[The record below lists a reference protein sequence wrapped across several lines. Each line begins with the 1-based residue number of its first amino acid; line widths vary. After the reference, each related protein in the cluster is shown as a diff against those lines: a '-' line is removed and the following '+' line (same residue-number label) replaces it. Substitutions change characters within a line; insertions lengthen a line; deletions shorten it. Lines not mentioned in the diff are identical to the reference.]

1 MTESKLNPF
10 DAKLLVMIGDI
21 AKSQPEVEVKP
32 DRYEITVDTTEI
44 QRNAIEALKQA
55 VAGRLGKRLLVTHTL
70 DAAVVFNVEYDPTEY
85 PEQIRTRLVEPDA
98 TAGTRYCHTLLE
110 VDAIQV
116 RRDNLYDLLR
126 FTGGGTMTIPRTPN
140 GRAVYSFPDGNG
152 IFIDA
157 PETYYIVREPDGR
170 LTTRPEREFNREFE
184 PKGVSVPKEPGDKGC
199 GNCANFT
206 NEDVNGNGYCEAFK
220 CEQSCGVMPCTN
232 LKINKAMNKREK
244 FLKEIAEVINRNSL
258 EAHFNDTP
266 DYILAKVAV
275 EAMENFAEASARRD
289 NWHGFRKADEKK
301 AKDAKRNYPDD
312 CNICKDRFKCA
323 DFMRTQPIANLI
335 QRFKTTTDKEGKTA
349 IAGLLKQINADAS
362 GKPQNDIP
370 EEVKEVA
377 GKLAKAF
384 GARVEIH
391 RIEIPEKKRKFRKKP
406 RKEQGNETR

>member
-10 DAKLLVMIGDI
+10 DAELLVMIGDI
-21 AKSQPEVEVKP
+21 AKSQPEVEEKP

-44 QRNAIEALKQA
+44 QGNAIEALKQA

-98 TAGTRYCHTLLE
+98 TAGTRYCRTLLE

-116 RRDNLYDLLR
+116 RRDNLDDLLR

-140 GRAVYSFPDGNG
+140 GRAFYSFTDGNG

-206 NEDVNGNGYCEAFK
+206 N
-220 CEQSCGVMPCTN
+220 

-275 EAMENFAEASARRD
+275 EAMVEF
-289 NWHGFRKADEKK
+289 F
-301 AKDAKRNYPDD
+301 
-312 CNICKDRFKCA
+312 
-323 DFMRTQPIANLI
+323 
-335 QRFKTTTDKEGKTA
+335 GKMFP
-349 IAGLLKQINADAS
+349 GSK
-362 GKPQNDIP
+362 
-370 EEVKEVA
+370 
-377 GKLAKAF
+377 
-384 GARVEIH
+384 VEIH
-391 RIEIPEKKRKFRKKP
+391 RVEMPKRNPRDKRRAKNQRKN
-406 RKEQGNETR
+406 RKGGRNNER

>member
-10 DAKLLVMIGDI
+10 DAELLVMIGDL
-21 AKSQPEVEVKP
+21 AKSQPEVEEKP

-44 QRNAIEALKQA
+44 QGNAIEALKQA

-98 TAGTRYCHTLLE
+98 TAGTRYCRTLLE

-116 RRDNLYDLLR
+116 RRDNLDDLLR

-184 PKGVSVPKEPGDKGC
+184 PKGVSVPKEPGDKGA
-199 GNCANFT
+199 GIAPTLQTRMSTGTVIARRSNAN
-206 NEDVNGNGYCEAFK
+206 NRAALCRAK
-220 CEQSCGVMPCTN
+220 STN

-289 NWHGFRKADEKK
+289 NWHGFKEADKPGEVVRNEDCDNCPVRGICPEHKK
-301 AKDAKRNYPDD
+301 
-312 CNICKDRFKCA
+312 
-323 DFMRTQPIANLI
+323 
-335 QRFKTTTDKEGKTA
+335 
-349 IAGLLKQINADAS
+349 
-362 GKPQNDIP
+362 P
-370 EEVKEVA
+370 EAFDVPKEVRA
-377 GKLAKAF
+377 MAEFFGKMFPGSK
-384 GARVEIH
+384 VEIH
-391 RIEIPEKKRKFRKKP
+391 RVEMPKRNLRDKRRAKNKRKGGNNGKK
-406 RKEQGNETR
+406 

>member
-10 DAKLLVMIGDI
+10 DAELLVMIGDI
-21 AKSQPEVEVKP
+21 AKSQPEVEGKP

-44 QRNAIEALKQA
+44 QGNAIEALKQA
-55 VAGRLGKRLLVTHTL
+55 VAGRLEKRLLVTHTL

-98 TAGTRYCHTLLE
+98 TAGTRYCRTLLE

-116 RRDNLYDLLR
+116 RRDNLDDLLR

-220 CEQSCGVMPCTN
+220 CEQSCGVMPCQEY
-232 LKINKAMNKREK
+232 KPK
-244 FLKEIAEVINRNSL
+244 IAEVINRNSL

-289 NWHGFRKADEKK
+289 NWHGFKEADKPGEVVWNEDCDNCPVRGICPEHKK
-301 AKDAKRNYPDD
+301 
-312 CNICKDRFKCA
+312 
-323 DFMRTQPIANLI
+323 
-335 QRFKTTTDKEGKTA
+335 
-349 IAGLLKQINADAS
+349 
-362 GKPQNDIP
+362 P
-370 EEVKEVA
+370 EAFDVPKEVRA
-377 GKLAKAF
+377 MAEFFGKMFPGSK
-384 GARVEIH
+384 VEIH
-391 RIEIPEKKRKFRKKP
+391 RVEMPKRNLRDKRRAKNKRKGGNNGKK
-406 RKEQGNETR
+406 

>member
-10 DAKLLVMIGDI
+10 DAELLVMIGDI
-21 AKSQPEVEVKP
+21 AKSQPEVEEKP
-32 DRYEITVDTTEI
+32 VRYEITVDTTEI
-44 QRNAIEALKQA
+44 QENAIEALKQA
-55 VAGRLGKRLLVTHTL
+55 VSGRLGKRLLVTHTL

-98 TAGTRYCHTLLE
+98 TAGTRYCRTLLE

-116 RRDNLYDLLR
+116 RRDNLDDLLR

-199 GNCANFT
+199 GNCANCT
-206 NEDVNGNGYCEAFK
+206 NEDVNGNGFARRSNANNRAALCRAK
-220 CEQSCGVMPCTN
+220 STN
-232 LKINKAMNKREK
+232 PKINKAMNKREK

-266 DYILAKVAV
+266 DYILAEVAV

-289 NWHGFRKADEKK
+289 NWHGFKEADKPGEVVRNEDCDNCPVLGICPEHKK
-301 AKDAKRNYPDD
+301 
-312 CNICKDRFKCA
+312 
-323 DFMRTQPIANLI
+323 
-335 QRFKTTTDKEGKTA
+335 
-349 IAGLLKQINADAS
+349 
-362 GKPQNDIP
+362 P
-370 EEVKEVA
+370 EAFDVPKEVRA
-377 GKLAKAF
+377 MAEFFGKMFPGSK
-384 GARVEIH
+384 VEIH
-391 RIEIPEKKRKFRKKP
+391 RVEMPKRNPRDKRRAKNKRKGGNNGKK
-406 RKEQGNETR
+406 

>member
-10 DAKLLVMIGDI
+10 DAELLVMIGDI
-21 AKSQPEVEVKP
+21 AKSQPEVEEKP

-44 QRNAIEALKQA
+44 QGNAIEALKQA

-98 TAGTRYCHTLLE
+98 TAGTRYCRTLLE

-116 RRDNLYDLLR
+116 RRDNLDDLLR

-140 GRAVYSFPDGNG
+140 GRAVYSFQDGNG

-184 PKGVSVPKEPGDKGC
+184 PKGVSAPKEPGDKGC

-220 CEQSCGVMPCTN
+220 CEQSCGVMPCQEYKP
-232 LKINKAMNKREK
+232 KINKAMSKREK

-275 EAMENFAEASARRD
+275 EAMENFAEASARRN
-289 NWHGFRKADEKK
+289 NWHGFKKADKPGEVVRNEDCDNCPVRGICPEHKK
-301 AKDAKRNYPDD
+301 
-312 CNICKDRFKCA
+312 
-323 DFMRTQPIANLI
+323 
-335 QRFKTTTDKEGKTA
+335 
-349 IAGLLKQINADAS
+349 
-362 GKPQNDIP
+362 P
-370 EEVKEVA
+370 EAFDVPKEVRA
-377 GKLAKAF
+377 VAEFFGKMF
-384 GARVEIH
+384 SGSEVEIH
-391 RIEIPEKKRKFRKKP
+391 RVEVPRRNPRDKRRGKNKRNGKGG
-406 RKEQGNETR
+406 RNI

>member
-10 DAKLLVMIGDI
+10 GAELLVMIGDI
-21 AKSQPEVEVKP
+21 AKSQPEVEEKP

-44 QRNAIEALKQA
+44 QGNAIEALKQA

-98 TAGTRYCHTLLE
+98 TAGTRYCRTLLE

-116 RRDNLYDLLR
+116 RRDNLDDLLR

-140 GRAVYSFPDGNG
+140 GRAVYSFPGGND

-206 NEDVNGNGYCEAFK
+206 RTSTGTVIARRSNANNRAALCRAK
-220 CEQSCGVMPCTN
+220 STN
-232 LKINKAMNKREK
+232 PKINKAMNKREK

-258 EAHFNDTP
+258 EAHFNDIS
-266 DYILAKVAV
+266 DYILAEVAV

-289 NWHGFRKADEKK
+289 NWHGFKEADKPGEVVRNEDCDNCPVRGICPEHKK
-301 AKDAKRNYPDD
+301 
-312 CNICKDRFKCA
+312 
-323 DFMRTQPIANLI
+323 
-335 QRFKTTTDKEGKTA
+335 
-349 IAGLLKQINADAS
+349 
-362 GKPQNDIP
+362 P
-370 EEVKEVA
+370 EAFDVPKEVRA
-377 GKLAKAF
+377 MAEFFGKMFPGSK
-384 GARVEIH
+384 VEIH
-391 RIEIPEKKRKFRKKP
+391 RVEMPKRNPRDKRRAKNQQKNRKGG
-406 RKEQGNETR
+406 RNNER

>member
-10 DAKLLVMIGDI
+10 DAELLVMIGDI
-21 AKSQPEVEVKP
+21 AKSQPEVEEKP

-44 QRNAIEALKQA
+44 QGNAIEALKQA

-98 TAGTRYCHTLLE
+98 TAGTRYCRTLLE

-116 RRDNLYDLLR
+116 RRDNL
-126 FTGGGTMTIPRTPN
+126 
-140 GRAVYSFPDGNG
+140 DGNG

-220 CEQSCGVMPCTN
+220 CEQSCGVMPCQ
-232 LKINKAMNKREK
+232 E
-244 FLKEIAEVINRNSL
+244 
-258 EAHFNDTP
+258 
-266 DYILAKVAV
+266 Y
-275 EAMENFAEASARRD
+275 
-289 NWHGFRKADEKK
+289 
-301 AKDAKRNYPDD
+301 
-312 CNICKDRFKCA
+312 
-323 DFMRTQPIANLI
+323 
-335 QRFKTTTDKEGKTA
+335 
-349 IAGLLKQINADAS
+349 
-362 GKPQNDIP
+362 KPKNQ
-370 EEVKEVA
+370 
-377 GKLAKAF
+377 
-384 GARVEIH
+384 
-391 RIEIPEKKRKFRKKP
+391 
-406 RKEQGNETR
+406 